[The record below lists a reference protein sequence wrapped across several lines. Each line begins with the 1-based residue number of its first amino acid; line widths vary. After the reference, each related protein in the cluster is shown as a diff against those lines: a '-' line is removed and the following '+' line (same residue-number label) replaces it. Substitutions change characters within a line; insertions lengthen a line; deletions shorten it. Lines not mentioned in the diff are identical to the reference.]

1 MKLKNKFMVSV
12 FVLSCFAVTGSEVF
26 ASGQATQSSIPL
38 LPEIVNDVQ
47 LE

>member
-1 MKLKNKFMVSV
+1 
-12 FVLSCFAVTGSEVF
+12 VF